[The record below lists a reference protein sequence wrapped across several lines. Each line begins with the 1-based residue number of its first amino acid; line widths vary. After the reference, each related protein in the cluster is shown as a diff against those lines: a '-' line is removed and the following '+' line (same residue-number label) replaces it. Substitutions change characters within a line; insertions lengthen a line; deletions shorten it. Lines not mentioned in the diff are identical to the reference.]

1 MERNYVTVTLWPW
14 LDPPLATAAMRR
26 AGLGYL
32 RAGTSRFFQVLCFKG
47 FLKPKIWKV
56 QNLVF

>member
-32 RAGTSRFFQVLCFKG
+32 RAGTSRFF
-47 FLKPKIWKV
+47 
-56 QNLVF
+56 